1 LKSSLLCN
9 KCHLLAEIQVLPLL
23 KINIMAKVV
32 ILGAGIAGHTAAAHL
47 RRKLSKEHVVVVV
60 SPNRNYQWVPSNIWV
75 GIGRMKPKDIIFP
88 LEPLYKKKGIVYI
101 QSKVVSFHPEGEG
114 SDNKP
119 FVLVEGVY
127 GTTKGTQEK
136 VIYDYLIN
144 ATGPKLAFDLTE
156 GLNPGTN
163 KAFSVCTYDHAEH
176 AWQGLSALI
185 EKLKASKDITNKAK
199 ILIGTGHPKA
209 TCQGAAFEYILNVEQ
224 ELSRHKVRDKVE
236 ITWISNEYK
245 LGDFGMDGML
255 MSVGGN
261 PMPSDELVE
270 MVFAD
275 RGIKWI
281 LGAGVSKVEDGVAH
295 YENLEGEYKT
305 ESFDF
310 AMLIPAFSG
319 HGFKA
324 FDKQNNDITDK
335 LFKGFMIVDA
345 DYTPRPYEEWTVQD
359 WPETYQ
365 NPSYPN
371 IFAPGIA
378 FAPPHAI
385 SKPRK
390 SINGTDISPSPPRT
404 GMPSGITAKLVAD
417 TIIDSITLGK
427 SSVQHKGSMG
437 NMGAACIASSGYG
450 MLKGRGIS
458 ITTFPIVPDYIKYPN
473 SGGRDLGKTI
483 GALGLA
489 GHWVKLSLHYA
500 FLYKAKMKPFWWII
514 PE

>member
-1 LKSSLLCN
+1 
-9 KCHLLAEIQVLPLL
+9 
-23 KINIMAKVV
+23 MAKIV
-32 ILGAGIAGHTAAAHL
+32 ILGAGIAGHTAATHL
-47 RRKLSKEHVVVVV
+47 RRKLSREHEVIVI

-75 GIGRMKPKDIIFP
+75 GIGRMKSKEVHFP
-88 LEPLYKKKGIVYI
+88 LIPLYKKHNIGYLQAKAF
-101 QSKVVSFHPEGEG
+101 SFHPEGNVVET
-114 SDNKP
+114 KP
-119 FVLVEGVY
+119 HVKIEFLY
-127 GTTKGTQEK
+127 GEKAGTSEN
-136 VIYDYLIN
+136 ISYDYLIN
-144 ATGPKLAFDLTE
+144 ATGPKLAFNLTP
-156 GLNPGTN
+156 GLNPGTH

-176 AWQGLSALI
+176 AWQGLHDLI
-185 EKLKASKDITNKAK
+185 QKLKKSNPSEKAK

-224 ELSRHKVRDKVE
+224 ELHRHKVRDKVD

-255 MSVGGN
+255 MSVGGK

-270 MVFAD
+270 MVFED

-281 LGAGVSKVEDGVAH
+281 LGAGVNKVEDGIAY
-295 YENLEGEYKT
+295 YENLEGEYKS
-305 ESFDF
+305 ENFDF

-324 FDKQNNDITDK
+324 FDKNDADITDK

-345 DYTPRPYEEWTVQD
+345 DYTPKPYEEWTVQD

-365 NPSYPN
+365 NPSFRN

-378 FAPPHAI
+378 FAPPHTI

-390 SINGTDISPSPPRT
+390 SKNGTEIFPAPPRT

-417 TIIDSITLGK
+417 NIIDSIK
-427 SSVQHKGSMG
+427 SGNESLLHKGSMG

-450 MLKGRGIS
+450 ILKGKGIS
-458 ITTFPIVPDYIKYPN
+458 ITTYPIVPDYIKYPN
-473 SGGRDLGKTI
+473 SGGRDLNKTF

-500 FLYKAKMKPFWWII
+500 FIYKAKMKPFWWLI